1 MTPVRAATVAL
12 ALLLV
17 ALAATR
23 VAAHG
28 LRPGVLTVVEQDP
41 GIFLVVWTEP
51 VDTAGRGAPVE
62 IAFPEPCRP
71 TRIDQATAGER
82 IDCGPEGLHGAIE
95 LHGLGQDSARVAT
108 LVRFADGRVIEGLV
122 DEYEPR
128 VELARPLGR
137 SAAAWIAS
145 GVEHI
150 ATGFDHIAFV
160 LGLMLVVGTRS
171 LRRLVA
177 TITAF
182 TVAHS
187 VTLFL
192 AATGTLTLASA
203 PVEATIAAS
212 VVLVAR
218 ESIHDRPTLTRRAPW
233 AVAFGFGLVHGLG
246 FAGALASAGLPEG
259 WLAWS
264 LLAFNVGVELGQLAI
279 VLASVVLVRLLGER
293 GRQWLRQPAAYAIG
307 GLAAYWL
314 LQRIVPM
321 FAAVTAGS

>member
-1 MTPVRAATVAL
+1 MTSVRTAAAAL

-17 ALAATR
+17 ALMAAR

-41 GIFLVVWTEP
+41 GVFLVVWTEP

-71 TRIDQATAGER
+71 ARIDHATSAER
-82 IDCGPEGLHGAIE
+82 IDCGLEGLHGAIE
-95 LHGLGQDSARVAT
+95 LHGLAQDSARVAT
-108 LVRFADGRVIEGLV
+108 LVRFADGRVIEALV
-122 DEYEPR
+122 DENEPR
-128 VELARPLGR
+128 IELARPLGR

-171 LRRLVA
+171 LRRLLA

-182 TVAHS
+182 TIAHS

-246 FAGALASAGLPEG
+246 FAGALTSAGLPEG
-259 WLAWS
+259 WLGWS
-264 LLAFNVGVELGQLAI
+264 LLCFNLGVELGQLAI
-279 VLASVVLVRLLGER
+279 VFASLLLVRVLGER
-293 GRQWLRQPAAYAIG
+293 PRQWLRRPAAYAIG
-307 GLAAYWL
+307 GLASCWL
-314 LQRIVPM
+314 LQRVIPM
-321 FAAVTAGS
+321 LTAGS